1 MTATA
6 SSRGAP
12 SRSHADLLARAIDR
26 RAALNRPDQTAYRLL
41 HRDADGVPGLAL
53 DRFGDCLVAHLYDDI
68 EVDRDLLSEA
78 RRLVAARAV
87 YAKRRPSQASR
98 LTDAERDALAPA
110 TPLLGKAVP
119 ETVVLEGGA
128 QFEIRPGGGLSVGL
142 FLDMRDVRAAVRE
155 LADGRR
161 VLNCF
166 AYTCA
171 FGVSAG
177 LGRAAEVV
185 NVDVSQSVLAWG
197 KRNYAL
203 NGLETSDRDFIFG
216 DVFDWLGRFGRKG
229 RQFDLVIVDPPPYAT
244 TRSSRFSITRD
255 LGRLI
260 ALAAACVAP
269 GGSVLACANA
279 AELSE
284 SGFERALTAD
294 LDRRR
299 SRIERRWHEPDVDFP
314 RPRGAPPYLKVALL
328 TL

>member
-1 MTATA
+1 MTSPTSAQ
-6 SSRGAP
+6 GAP
-12 SRSHADLLARAIDR
+12 RLKPAELVARAIER
-26 RAALNRPDQTAYRLL
+26 RAALNRTDHTAYRLL

-68 EVDRDLLSEA
+68 EADRELLSEA
-78 RRLVAARAV
+78 RRLVGARAV

-98 LTDAERDALAPA
+98 LNEAERQALAPA
-110 TPLLGKAVP
+110 TPLLGKAVS
-119 ETVVLEGGA
+119 ETTVLENGA
-128 QFEIRPGGGLSVGL
+128 RFEIRPGAGLSVGL

-155 LADGRR
+155 MADGRR

-171 FGVSAG
+171 FGVAAA
-177 LGRAAEVV
+177 LGQADEVV

-203 NGLETSDRDFIFG
+203 NGLATSDRDFIFG

-229 RQFDLVIVDPPPYAT
+229 RRFDLVIVDPPPFAT

-260 ALAAACVAP
+260 ALAATCVAP

-279 AELSE
+279 AELPQAA
-284 SGFERALTAD
+284 FERALTSD
-294 LDRRR
+294 LDDHRPRLR
-299 SRIERRWHEPDVDFP
+299 RRWHEPDLDFP
-314 RPRGAPPYLKVALL
+314 RSRGTPPYLKVALL
-328 TL
+328 DV